1 MRLSSRRLLRRRLPH
16 LLLPACLS
24 LSTLSVIAQSTPQ
37 ATEWLTTPD
46 RSSLLA
52 RQERK
57 IDFSSAT
64 NPAHGPL
71 ISIDTRQPLQTI
83 DGFGFALTGG
93 SAQLLM
99 RMTPAKRHALLE
111 ELFGTSEDSVGVSYL
126 RLTIGSSDMNERVFT
141 YDDLP
146 PGQTD
151 PKLKHFQLGP
161 DLQDVVPVMQEV
173 LKINPAIQLLA
184 TPWTAPSWMKTNDN
198 PKGGNLKPEYYD
210 AYARYLAL
218 YIKAMHKHG
227 ITIDAITP
235 QNEPLNPKNT
245 PSMVMTA
252 EEEEAFLK
260 TSLGPTFHHQHIKT
274 KIILY
279 DHNCDRPDY
288 PLTILADKDAAQY
301 ADGSGFHLYGGTIDA
316 MTKVHDAHPD
326 KNVYFTEQMVIDHPG
341 KSPELRISEPEA
353 KIVIGA
359 LSNWSRNV
367 LLWNLAADPNLG
379 PHTSDGGCPI
389 CEGAITIDGDTVT
402 RNLAYYTIAQ
412 VSKFVQPGAVRLAT
426 TTQGDVPAN
435 VAFRNRDGKLVLLVA
450 NTSTSEKAFQITAD
464 GKTAHASLAAG
475 AVASFV
481 W

>member
-1 MRLSSRRLLRRRLPH
+1 MHLLSKQRMLVALLPVCLALSSIGL
-16 LLLPACLS
+16 
-24 LSTLSVIAQSTPQ
+24 IAQAPQ
-37 ATEWLTTPD
+37 RATVWLTMPD

-52 RQERK
+52 KEPNK
-57 IDFSSAT
+57 VDFQTPTSQPS
-64 NPAHGPL
+64 GPL
-71 ISIDTRQPLQTI
+71 IVVDEKQTLQTI

-93 SAQLLM
+93 SAELLM
-99 RMTPAKRHALLE
+99 RMTPDKRHALLE
-111 ELFGTSEDSVGVSYL
+111 ELFGTTGDDAGVSYL

-146 PGQTD
+146 SGQTD

-161 DLQDVVPVMQEV
+161 DLADVVPVMQEI
-173 LKINPAIQLLA
+173 LKINPAIKILG
-184 TPWTAPSWMKTNDN
+184 TPWSAPSWMKTNDD
-198 PKGGNLKPEYYD
+198 PKGGKLNREYYD

-218 YIKAMHKHG
+218 YVKAMKKHG

-252 EEEEAFLK
+252 EEEESFLK
-260 TSLGPTFHHQHIKT
+260 TSLGPVFRQKHIKT

-288 PLTILADKDAAQY
+288 PLTILADAEAAKY

-316 MTKVHDAHPD
+316 LTTVHDAHPE
-326 KNVYFTEQMVIDHPG
+326 KNLYFTEQMVIDRPG
-341 KSPELRISEPEA
+341 KGPELRISEPEA

-367 LLWNLAADPNLG
+367 LLWNLTADASFG
-379 PHTSDGGCPI
+379 PHTSNGGCPI

-402 RNLAYYTIAQ
+402 RNLAFYTIAQ
-412 VSKFVQPGAVRLAT
+412 ISRFVPPGSVRIASAAT
-426 TTQGDVPAN
+426 GDVPEH
-435 VAFRNRDGKLVLLVA
+435 VAFRTGDGKLVLLVA
-450 NTSTSEKAFQITAD
+450 NTSGSKQDFQISSR
-464 GKTAHASLAAG
+464 GKVASISLPSG
-475 AVASFV
+475 AVATYV